1 MERESNIKRKTKETD
16 IDLKLKLK
24 EYGVPGAFNG
34 SSGIGFLD
42 HMLSALCVHGNM
54 DIYLE
59 MTGDLEVDAHHSVED
74 LGIVLG
80 KAFSEAAGSKS
91 GLMRYG
97 VSFVPMD
104 ESLART
110 ALDISERPFLV
121 FNAEF
126 IGNKIGDLDTQLIKE
141 FFRAFAFNAGITLH
155 MEVLYGENDHHK
167 AEALFKSF
175 ARALA
180 DAARINEGGC
190 LSSKGTL

>member
-1 MERESNIKRKTKETD
+1 MARCKLIERETKETS
-16 IDLKLKLK
+16 ISLQLDLDGSGNSTVDT
-24 EYGVPGAFNG
+24 GV
-34 SSGIGFLD
+34 GFMD
-42 HMLSALCVHGNM
+42 HMLEGFAKHGFF
-54 DIYLE
+54 DLKVKAK
-59 MTGDLEVDAHHSVED
+59 GDLNVDCHHTVED

-80 KAFSEAAGSKS
+80 KAFSEAAGSKN

-97 VSFVPMD
+97 ASFVPMD

-110 ALDISERPFLV
+110 VLDISERPFLV

-126 IGNKIGDLDTQLIKE
+126 KSDKIGDLDTQLIKE
-141 FFRAFAFNAGITLH
+141 LFRAFAFNAGITLH

-175 ARALA
+175 ARALS
-180 DAARINEGGC
+180 DAARENKGGC